1 MEGWKGNGQQKNDT
15 IDAGLAIL
23 ASMAHR
29 DQRLSCQEI
38 AEVCDC
44 SRSLIWQIERQ
55 AMKKLRAR
63 LIAAGLSDAL

>member
-1 MEGWKGNGQQKNDT
+1 MEGWAGNGQQKNDT

-23 ASMAHR
+23 AIINPR
-29 DQRLSCQEI
+29 GQRLTCQEI

-55 AMKKLRAR
+55 AIKKLRAR
-63 LIAAGLSDAL
+63 LIAAGISDAL